1 MPGFDGTGPRGL
13 GPMTGRGEGYCAV
26 VFPSPETARA
36 PYGYA
41 GLAGVPV
48 KQRTLMDYPYERS
61 PAYGPPF
68 GEVSRPLPL
77 AAAPYAPAS
86 YFLGG
91 RPRRGMRFVRGRGRG
106 RGPSSRSGRGPSSR
120 SGRGR
125 RRW

>member
-13 GPMTGRGEGYCAV
+13 GPMTGRGEGYCAIAI
-26 VFPSPETARA
+26 PSPGTARA

-48 KQRTLMDYPYERS
+48 GLALSPAEGMGYPYGRS
-61 PAYGPPF
+61 PAF
-68 GEVSRPLPL
+68 GS
-77 AAAPYAPAS
+77 APYAPTPYS
-86 YFLGG
+86 GG
-91 RPRRGMRFVRGRGRG
+91 RPRRGMRFVRGRGGG
-106 RGPSSRSGRGPSSR
+106 RGPSPR

>member
-13 GPMTGRGEGYCAV
+13 GPMTGRGEGYCAIAL
-26 VFPSPETARA
+26 PSPGTARA

-48 KQRTLMDYPYERS
+48 GLALSPAEGMGYPYGRS
-61 PAYGPPF
+61 PAF
-68 GEVSRPLPL
+68 GSAPSV
-77 AAAPYAPAS
+77 ATAPYAPAPYS
-86 YFLGG
+86 VG
-91 RPRRGMRFVRGRGRG
+91 RPRRGMRFLRGRGRG
-106 RGPSSRSGRGPSSR
+106 RGAGPR

>member
-26 VFPSPETARA
+26 VLPSPETAKAPFDYAQGR

-48 KQRTLMDYPYERS
+48 GMNYPYGRP
-61 PAYGPPF
+61 PAYGP
-68 GEVSRPLPL
+68 VSPV
-77 AAAPYAPAS
+77 ATAPYRP
-86 YFLGG
+86 FFG

-106 RGPSSRSGRGPSSR
+106 RGPSSRSGRG
-120 SGRGR
+120 R

>member
-13 GPMTGRGEGYCAV
+13 GPMTGRGEGYCAIAL
-26 VFPSPETARA
+26 PSPGTARA
-36 PYGYA
+36 PSAQNRPYGYA

-48 KQRTLMDYPYERS
+48 TR
-61 PAYGPPF
+61 
-68 GEVSRPLPL
+68 
-77 AAAPYAPAS
+77 AAAPYAPAP

-91 RPRRGMRFVRGRGRG
+91 RPRLGRRFLRGRGRG
-106 RGPSSRSGRGPSSR
+106 RGPAPR

>member
-13 GPMTGRGEGYCAV
+13 GPMTGRGEGYCAIV
-26 VFPSPETARA
+26 LPSPGMAKAPSAQDR

-48 KQRTLMDYPYERS
+48 RMNYPYGRS
-61 PAYGPPF
+61 PAYGP
-68 GEVSRPLPL
+68 VSPV
-77 AAAPYAPAS
+77 ATAPYAPAS

-106 RGPSSRSGRGPSSR
+106 RRRGTSPR